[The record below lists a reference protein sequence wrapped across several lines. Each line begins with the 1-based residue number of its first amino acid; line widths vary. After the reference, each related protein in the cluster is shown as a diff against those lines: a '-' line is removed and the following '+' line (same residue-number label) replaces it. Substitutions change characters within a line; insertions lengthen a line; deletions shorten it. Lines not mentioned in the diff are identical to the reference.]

1 MSKTKT
7 PFQLKTIFKRKLKSV
22 ASRLHETQKATMP
35 WLWWGRLTKGKTIVV
50 EVSLYTPQ
58 SRQCDRISRSSFA
71 RLHMRRMWCTIPKR
85 QSQSSNASPRI
96 NVCMSTKNRTASPGR
111 SAALSRVRGTGRK
124 ARDPDGG
131 RGTGPTIKLANT
143 HRKTRGTQK
152 CQAQRLIEEVVVVGG
167 ICGSA
172 SGSTYR

>member
-71 RLHMRRMWCTIPKR
+71 RLHMRRMWCTIPKG

-111 SAALSRVRGTGRK
+111 TAALSRVRGTGRK
-124 ARDPDGG
+124 ARSRWGKGDPPSNQHTPKNTGHSKVSGPEAYRGG
-131 RGTGPTIKLANT
+131 
-143 HRKTRGTQK
+143 
-152 CQAQRLIEEVVVVGG
+152 GG
-167 ICGSA
+167 G
-172 SGSTYR
+172 GWHLW